1 MVYRNKEG
9 YADPTAGAAIHEAE
23 PKAKKKEYNPEVT
36 NLVSVLKQMI
46 DIAGYEMVGRIVLR
60 EAVNRLIKMTTQ
72 KTAGQRPNTTHI
84 NWETLDMEFMRIVC
98 YATTLVLSGR
108 LEELR
113 KVTESDTIEKTEV

>member
-1 MVYRNKEG
+1 MQG
-9 YADPTAGAAIHEAE
+9 THTF
-23 PKAKKKEYNPEVT
+23 T
-36 NLVSVLKQMI
+36 NE
-46 DIAGYEMVGRIVLR
+46 DIEELT

-72 KTAGQRPNTTHI
+72 KTAGQRPNTTPI

-113 KVTESDTIEKTEV
+113 KVTESDTIKKTEV

>member
-1 MVYRNKEG
+1 MALPYAGNTYLYKRGYRRING
-9 YADPTAGAAIHEAE
+9 SG
-23 PKAKKKEYNPEVT
+23 
-36 NLVSVLKQMI
+36 KQAYQN
-46 DIAGYEMVGRIVLR
+46 DNTENGR
-60 EAVNRLIKMTTQ
+60 
-72 KTAGQRPNTTHI
+72 THI